1 MAPKKAS
8 ALFKF
13 ALQRKSP
20 ITPEEQLIAHLK
32 IAMMLGDL
40 KPGEQLPSVR
50 ELENQLGI
58 GRNIVWRAY
67 SKLSESGAIILE
79 NRRRAVVNSTNQSKQ
94 AAELVQVFD
103 WLTNELI
110 ERLRALRLNPQSF
123 HRFLAHRIQQLDL
136 PARDVVFAECNQL
149 QARHWSNEIS
159 QAWNVPVPGIEIRN
173 LSSNSG
179 DERGRFKTVLTPL
192 YHHEEVQS
200 LFQSPNTKVLALR
213 LQWDH
218 SRIREW
224 RALPAGSRMVFVLE
238 KSECLG
244 YGDPFARELNALCPN
259 IKIEVIPFKSSS
271 NVRNALK
278 SRKYV
283 QALLS
288 GPVLESVDEDIRN
301 SPVVVRHALK
311 IDRNSLEE
319 ARIGA
324 GVVL

>member
-110 ERLRALRLNPQSF
+110 ERLRA
-123 HRFLAHRIQQLDL
+123 
-136 PARDVVFAECNQL
+136 
-149 QARHWSNEIS
+149 
-159 QAWNVPVPGIEIRN
+159 
-173 LSSNSG
+173 
-179 DERGRFKTVLTPL
+179 
-192 YHHEEVQS
+192 
-200 LFQSPNTKVLALR
+200 
-213 LQWDH
+213 
-218 SRIREW
+218 
-224 RALPAGSRMVFVLE
+224 
-238 KSECLG
+238 
-244 YGDPFARELNALCPN
+244 
-259 IKIEVIPFKSSS
+259 
-271 NVRNALK
+271 
-278 SRKYV
+278 
-283 QALLS
+283 
-288 GPVLESVDEDIRN
+288 
-301 SPVVVRHALK
+301 
-311 IDRNSLEE
+311 
-319 ARIGA
+319 
-324 GVVL
+324 